1 MNFEKSLLQEK
12 INKGIDLFKKN
23 KFDEAT
29 QIFNLLKEDIDSRI
43 ISLFFLG
50 IIQTKKKNHKLAKDN
65 FFEILKINQNHE
77 DTNLSLGLIYLEEK
91 DFNNALFYLKK
102 VLIINKKNFNA
113 IYHLGLVQFYLR
125 NLDESINFFNK
136 CIDANKDHF
145 QSYLMLGH
153 IYLRKKEFDKAV
165 NNYKKVLDLNPQREK
180 TKFNLSWCYFAL
192 FKFEKAFEYYEFR
205 KEKMI
210 PKGRYLEVI
219 NKFKSNEWNGQNL
232 DNKTIL
238 IICEQGY
245 GDNINFFRYLF
256 WLNDKFKVKIIFY
269 SHKKLEHLFKN
280 SPFQIISN
288 LNSINHIDYYQH
300 LLSLPGIYYKESKK
314 FQKNINYIPVNEII
328 DSKWKKKLNDFKKP
342 IIALSWQGDSRY
354 SHDDMRSIPLS
365 YYKDILN
372 NKNFNF
378 ISLQK
383 NFGSEQ
389 IKSNNFENV
398 LIDLS
403 NEIDLGEN
411 AFEDTI
417 SILKKVDYVITSD
430 TAIAHL
436 AGTLDVKT
444 YLLLSY
450 NPEWRWH
457 IELKYKC
464 FYPNINIIQQKN
476 FNDWNGVFNKIKCEL
491 ELKS

>member
-1 MNFEKSLLQEK
+1 MKHEDSLFQEEV
-12 INKGIDLFKKN
+12 NKGVELFKIN

-29 QIFNLLKEDIDSRI
+29 KIFDLLKEKNDTKI

-50 IIQTKKKNHKLAKDN
+50 LIQTKKKNPKLAKEN
-65 FFEILKINQNHE
+65 FFQILKIDQDHE
-77 DTNLSLGLIYLEEK
+77 DTNLSLGLLYLEEK
-91 DFNNALFYLKK
+91 DFNNALIYLKK
-102 VLIINKKNFNA
+102 VLIINEKNFNA

-125 NLDESINFFNK
+125 KLDESLDFFNK
-136 CIDANKDHF
+136 CIEVNKDHF

-165 NNYKKVLDLNPQREK
+165 NNYKKVLDLNPQRER

-192 FKFEKAFEYYEFR
+192 LKFEQAFEYYEFR

-269 SHKKLEHLFKN
+269 SHEKLEHLFKN
-280 SPFQIISN
+280 SPFQIVSN
-288 LNSINHIDYYQH
+288 LNSVNNIDYHQH

-314 FQKNINYIPVNEII
+314 FQKNINYIPVNEIT
-328 DSKWKKKLNDFKKP
+328 DSKWGKKLNEFKKP

-389 IKSNNFENV
+389 IKLNNFENF

-417 SILKKVDYVITSD
+417 SILKKVNYLITSD

-444 YLLLSY
+444 YLLLSF

-464 FYPNINIIQQKN
+464 FYPNINIIQQKD
-476 FNDWNGVFNKIKCEL
+476 FNDWGGVFKKLKDDLEINK
-491 ELKS
+491 